1 MNQKP
6 IAYEGTEPYIFVSY
20 SHKDSDQVL
29 RILSLMQEN
38 GFRLWF
44 DHGIEAGTE
53 WPEYIEERLIGCDR
67 LLVFLSNAA
76 VASLNCRNEINLALA
91 LKKEILIVYLEETT
105 LRYGLMLQLSSVQAL
120 FYHRHTSELSFCKEL
135 FSSRLLSACKEKATA
150 RKSAEISPSVKQE
163 KPSLKKKA
171 SQEASQSEKIT
182 SSDKKISKPTANGA
196 VAKTTPKIKAEKP
209 LPYALQP
216 NASQKLDFVSV
227 NNGKSYFVSGVG
239 ACRDSIVVIPT
250 VHNGLPVTGCK
261 SDAFR
266 NASGVVGLS
275 IPESFKGILDNNFER
290 HNGLMQVTVAG
301 GVKTIGNW
309 AFRESGVVRV
319 TLEDGIKSI
328 GRFAFA
334 KCKELSEIL
343 LPATLT
349 QIGDF
354 AFSDCIALTCVTIPK
369 GIKSIPEYAFSG
381 CSSLSSVTFS
391 DSLGEIGA
399 NAFTFCSHLSEIQ
412 FPKKLKTIAD
422 DAFSYCNLS
431 RLELPCGLL
440 TIGTNAFYNNSLRYI
455 RIPAS
460 VQSIG
465 ANAFTGSIYRPAS
478 LETEVIFGGTLA
490 QWKNVLKAPSWCER
504 AGIRV
509 VHCTDG
515 DDIL

>member
-1 MNQKP
+1 MNRNP
-6 IAYEGTEPYIFVSY
+6 IAYEGVEPYIFVSY
-20 SHKDSDQVL
+20 SHKDSDRVL
-29 RILSLMQEN
+29 RILSFMQEK

-76 VASLNCRNEINLALA
+76 VASVNCRNEINLALA
-91 LKKEILIVYLEETT
+91 MKKEILIVYLEETT
-105 LRYGLMLQLSSVQAL
+105 LRYGLLLQLSSVQAL
-120 FYHRHTSELSFCKEL
+120 FYHRHTSEVSFFKEL
-135 FSSRLLSACKEKATA
+135 CSSRLLSVCKEKDTTQKPAE
-150 RKSAEISPSVKQE
+150 KSLPV
-163 KPSLKKKA
+163 KKKA
-171 SQEASQSEKIT
+171 SQEANPSEKKT
-182 SSDKKISKPTANGA
+182 STVKKVSKPTASLADGA
-196 VAKTTPKIKAEKP
+196 AAKTTPKSKVEKP
-209 LPYALQP
+209 PAYAPQP
-216 NASQKLDFVSV
+216 NASQKLAFVPV

-239 ACRDSIVVIPT
+239 ACRDSTVVIPT

-266 NASGVVGLS
+266 NASGVIGLS
-275 IPESFKGILDNNFER
+275 IPESFKGIFDNNFER

-309 AFRESGVVRV
+309 AFRESAVVRV

-334 KCKELSEIL
+334 KCKSLSELL

-349 QIGDF
+349 QIGNF
-354 AFSDCIALTCVTIPK
+354 AFSDCVSLACVTVPK
-369 GIKSIPEYAFSG
+369 GIKFIPEYAFSG
-381 CSSLSSVTFS
+381 CSSLASVTFS

-399 NAFTFCSHLSEIQ
+399 NAFAFCSRLSEIQ
-412 FPKKLKTIAD
+412 FPKKLKTIAG

-431 RLELPCGLL
+431 RLELPDGLL
-440 TIGTNAFYNNSLRYI
+440 TIGTNAFYSNSLRYI

-460 VQSIG
+460 VRSIG
-465 ANAFTGSIYRPAS
+465 ANAFTGGVYRPAS
-478 LETEVIFGGTLA
+478 LETEVIFAGTAA
-490 QWKNVLKAPSWCER
+490 QWNNVLKVPSWCER

-515 DDIL
+515 DAIL